1 MMGWVRPGSAMV
13 ALAAT
18 AAACLLTQVAAPAV
32 SRADEVCPVGM
43 YWDAYTAQCLY
54 YDANV
59 YVNPP
64 NPIVGPVGPVG
75 VGGVVGPVGVG
86 PVGPG
91 PIGPGPVGP
100 GPIGPGRR

>member
-1 MMGWVRPGSAMV
+1 MKVTRKH
-13 ALAAT
+13 
-18 AAACLLTQVAAPAV
+18 AAAMLVSAAAGVLVPLALPAV
-32 SRADEVCPVGM
+32 GQAQEPVPVCPVGM
-43 YWDAYTAQCLY
+43 YWNVEAAACLY
-54 YDANV
+54 DVDV

-91 PIGPGPVGP
+91 PVGPGPVGP
-100 GPIGPGRR
+100 GPVGPRR